1 MKGEVMAE
9 PVNLQNFGPSDAEL
23 CRRLAAMMDRRHP
36 ESREDRLIILAL
48 RLLAQHIQDSS
59 P

>member
-1 MKGEVMAE
+1 MAE